1 METQVVAETILS
13 LIPSLVKMSPL
24 STPDLTLIR
33 LLTVS
38 GVSLVGAQASELY
51 ALDIQQWIIPTAIT
65 ITHIVSSY
73 LGFKKMPNVWSQVIF
88 YSYPFMILVG
98 SYLILNESIRLF
110 DVLWFVPLF
119 FFIYLLYTET
129 IDPSSKQKKT
139 EMKEM
144 SSFDWTV
151 GTAAL
156 LISAATEAAYFLYF
170 MYYPIQGSWNR
181 LGVSYIGAAILY
193 TIYYFVT
200 KQNKKHRSKS
210 TPPVT
215 TGSWVFALAWNL
227 VIAGF
232 GYWARFYSINKVP
245 PLLFSGIS
253 YIGLITGYVFAVLFG
268 IDVLTKVDVIS
279 IAGVLISI
287 LGLTFT
293 PYIMGS
299 ESLLIS

>member
-1 METQVVAETILS
+1 MAETILS

-170 MYYPIQGSWNR
+170 MYYPI
-181 LGVSYIGAAILY
+181 
-193 TIYYFVT
+193 
-200 KQNKKHRSKS
+200 
-210 TPPVT
+210 
-215 TGSWVFALAWNL
+215 
-227 VIAGF
+227 
-232 GYWARFYSINKVP
+232 
-245 PLLFSGIS
+245 
-253 YIGLITGYVFAVLFG
+253 
-268 IDVLTKVDVIS
+268 
-279 IAGVLISI
+279 
-287 LGLTFT
+287 
-293 PYIMGS
+293 
-299 ESLLIS
+299 